1 MSRPSLLPFTLQTRG
16 QGAFL
21 VREEWKEDLLWSSY
35 RSIMTTMKSKP
46 LNPNIRV
53 TAETRKDLK
62 LIAAHT
68 GETMLEV
75 VARLAKHER
84 ARLEKG
90 GNNAQKL

>member
-1 MSRPSLLPFTLQTRG
+1 MPAPRRG
-16 QGAFL
+16 RHAASQCWHVTF
-21 VREEWKEDLLWSSY
+21 SSHS
-35 RSIMTTMKSKP
+35 SIITTMNKKE

-62 LIAAHT
+62 IIAAHE

-84 ARLEKG
+84 ERIQKG
-90 GNNAQKL
+90 DATHAQNV